1 MLNMVSG
8 WEFKKWC
15 LGNEKRK
22 KFVDILCYNRGVL
35 LGGVGSIGLSSYLTE
50 HLEGNMYNFDFD
62 LMTRD
67 YNYSSNDKIHLHN
80 FVFYYDFSQN
90 KGDISFD
97 LNNKNWSLA
106 YIDIEFPSVV
116 DNKTIKIYTTK
127 NGIKTDVIAN
137 IKTRENYREV
147 SEINYTYL
155 EISKFKRTFNDDKFV
170 IEFKSDL
177 QPKGRFGFYN
187 SPRDFL
193 HANSKQ
199 GNVNFVLGDDYEC
212 TGGCVYN
219 LQYIEETPKS
229 FDMNLKLKFKKG
241 EENHCSLFKLNTISR
256 KILFWKSF
264 FLGLGISLMVA
275 SLSFIFGLLYK
286 YGKEKNC

>member
-1 MLNMVSG
+1 MKKEKIWSTFWIAILVAVLIIGVYLIYYSSNLN
-8 WEFKKWC
+8 
-15 LGNEKRK
+15 
-22 KFVDILCYNRGVL
+22 
-35 LGGVGSIGLSSYLTE
+35 E

-62 LMTRD
+62 LMTLD

-80 FVFYYDFSQN
+80 FVFYYDFTQN
-90 KGDISFD
+90 KGDVSFD

-106 YIDIEFPSVV
+106 PIGIEFPSVV

-137 IKTRENYREV
+137 ITTCENYREV

-155 EISKFKRTFNDDKFV
+155 KISKFKRTFNDEKFV

-187 SPRDFL
+187 DPRDFL
-193 HANSKQ
+193 HANTKR

-219 LQYIEETPKS
+219 LQYIEETPMS
-229 FDMNLKLKFKKG
+229 SDRNLKLEFKKG
-241 EENHCSLFKLNTISR
+241 EENHYSSFKLNTINR
-256 KILFWKSF
+256 EIRELKILSMTGG
-264 FLGLGISLMVA
+264 FLLIGI
-275 SLSFIFGLLYK
+275 SLSFILGLLYK
-286 YGKEKNC
+286 YGKEKDF

>member
-1 MLNMVSG
+1 MKKEKIWSTFWIAILVAVLIIGVYLIYYSSNLN
-8 WEFKKWC
+8 
-15 LGNEKRK
+15 
-22 KFVDILCYNRGVL
+22 
-35 LGGVGSIGLSSYLTE
+35 E
-50 HLEGNMYNFDFD
+50 HLEGNMHNFDFD
-62 LMTRD
+62 LVTLD
-67 YNYSSNDKIHLHN
+67 YNYSSNDKIHLHS

-116 DNKTIKIYTTK
+116 DNKTIKVYTTK

-137 IKTRENYREV
+137 ITTRENYREV

-155 EISKFKRTFNDDKFV
+155 EISKFKRTFNDDEFV

-187 SPRDFL
+187 SPHDFL
-193 HANSKQ
+193 HANTKQ

-212 TGGCVYN
+212 TGDCVYN
-219 LQYIEETPKS
+219 LQYIEETPMS
-229 FDMNLKLKFKKG
+229 SDRNLKLKFKKG
-241 EENHCSLFKLNTISR
+241 EENHYSSFKLNTINREIKELKTLSM
-256 KILFWKSF
+256 
-264 FLGLGISLMVA
+264 GLGFLLIGV

>member
-1 MLNMVSG
+1 MKKEKIWSAFWIAILVAVLIIGVFLIYYSSNLN
-8 WEFKKWC
+8 
-15 LGNEKRK
+15 
-22 KFVDILCYNRGVL
+22 
-35 LGGVGSIGLSSYLTE
+35 E

-62 LMTRD
+62 LMTLD
-67 YNYSSNDKIHLHN
+67 YNYSSTDKIHLHN

-90 KGDISFD
+90 KGDVSFD

-106 YIDIEFPSVV
+106 YIGIEFPSVV

-127 NGIKTDVIAN
+127 NGLKTDVIAN
-137 IKTRENYREV
+137 ITTCENYREV
-147 SEINYTYL
+147 SEIDYTYL
-155 EISKFKRTFNDDKFV
+155 QISKFKRTFNDEKFV

-193 HANSKQ
+193 HANTKR

-212 TGGCVYN
+212 TGDCVYN
-219 LQYIEETPKS
+219 LQYIEETPMS
-229 FDMNLKLKFKKG
+229 SDRNLKLEFKKG
-241 EENHCSLFKLNTISR
+241 EENHYSSFKLNTINREIRWLKTLSMR
-256 KILFWKSF
+256 GG
-264 FLGLGISLMVA
+264 FLLIGV

-286 YGKEKNC
+286 YGKEKDF